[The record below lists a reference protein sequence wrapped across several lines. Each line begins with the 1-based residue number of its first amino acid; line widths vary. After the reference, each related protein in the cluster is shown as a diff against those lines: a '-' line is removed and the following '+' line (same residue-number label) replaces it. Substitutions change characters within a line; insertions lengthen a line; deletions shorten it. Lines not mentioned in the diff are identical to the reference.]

1 MTAPA
6 LLDRIGV
13 DPNVCHGQAH
23 IKGTRIMAWLVVQL
37 LGNGDGIDEVLR
49 AYPTLAREDV
59 LACLQYAALLAQ
71 ERVIATEDAA

>member
-1 MTAPA
+1 MTTPA
-6 LLDRIGV
+6 LLDRIAI

-37 LGNGDGIDEVLR
+37 LGNGDEVDDVLR
-49 AYPTLAREDV
+49 AYPALAHEDV

-71 ERVIATEDAA
+71 ERVIASECGA